1 LSHVNRSVL
10 HHIALPSGAL
20 AFIDYELRNNFD
32 KIGRALETAKTIA
45 EACNAAAPY
54 WSRITGVRAIEEAN
68 ATGYADPEL
77 SSHGS

>member
-54 WSRITGVRAIEEAN
+54 WSRTV
-68 ATGYADPEL
+68 TGYVAPEL